1 MTAVLM
7 PQMIR
12 GDDLK
17 TSFQWSHDRTFT
29 GFIFDAHDPD
39 RKFIVELLVDGIPV
53 KCVRANERLGT
64 SDPDIGDCHY
74 GFMLVL
80 SASILDHAEMVE
92 ARVANLGT
100 RIGEPIAI
108 RSLSR
113 PVQDH
118 SSPGAVRWLGGLRFA
133 GWIAADCAPLIDI
146 LIDGEQVSQVGS
158 SGWSHVGDAEDALAV
173 RAIDFHIP
181 NRFADG
187 SARRLSAINQKGDHL
202 EGSPVPF
209 IAFAG
214 GRERRHVGAAPDSE
228 TLREAILDRL
238 VPMSI
243 PFAEYRRWRDLLPA
257 PAEAAHPLKAA
268 VVIVGADE
276 TGDTPASLNAQT
288 HTEWVAASMPQ
299 TEVYAGFDNGAL
311 REFLAGDG
319 AEADF
324 AIFIMSGA
332 ILESNAIARMS
343 AAFENHPEIMTVYGD
358 VDIVGGDGSL
368 WPLAFPAFDY
378 ERMLEQGYCAHVFAL
393 RRSVAEQA
401 IKGGAGSLYR
411 VFNSLLDNGM
421 TTAGGIAHLPGSLA
435 TLPSLDLAA
444 ASKALAAAT
453 LDHLDQRGIT
463 ARARSGRGHLLP
475 SIRISQQPDRRTVTI
490 VIPTRNRRD
499 LLESCLQ
506 SLQPALLKRDCEIIV
521 IDNDSTDPDT
531 LDFLAS
537 IDGGGTKVVRMP
549 GDFNFARL
557 MNAAAALATGEFLCL
572 LNNDVLAIDDDWL
585 EEMLGRLTAADVG
598 AVGAL
603 LLWPSGVVQ
612 HGGVTLGPNF
622 AATHAFNDR
631 LEGDAGYGDLLRV
644 AHQCSAVTAAC
655 LLTRRQDFLD
665 LGGMDEFRFPI
676 NFNDV
681 DYCLKLRAA
690 GKRIVFT
697 PHAKL
702 RHLESASR
710 GADTRPDRKARLE
723 RELRNLRAK
732 WANVLE
738 ADPFYSPVLSLDPI
752 PFSALAWPLRSM
764 TCRASIPPVPVNVP
778 IGF

>member
-1 MTAVLM
+1 MTAMLM

-29 GFIFDAHDPD
+29 GFVFDAHDPG
-39 RKFIVELLVDGIPV
+39 RKFVVELLVDGISV
-53 KCVRANERLGT
+53 KCVRANERFGT
-64 SDPDIGDCHY
+64 SKTEIGDCHY
-74 GFMLVL
+74 GFTLAL
-80 SASILDHAEMVE
+80 SADILDHAEIVE

-100 RIGEPIAI
+100 RVGEPIAI
-108 RSLSR
+108 RSSPR
-113 PVQDH
+113 PIQDH
-118 SSPGAVRWLGGLRFA
+118 ASPGAVRWLGGLRFA
-133 GWIAADCAPLIDI
+133 GWIAADCGPLVDI
-146 LIDGEQVSQVGS
+146 LIDGEHVSQVGA
-158 SGWSHVGDAEDALAV
+158 SGWSHIGDAEAALAV

-214 GRERRHVGAAPDSE
+214 DPERRHAAAAPDSE

-243 PFAEYRRWRDLLPA
+243 PFAEYRRWRDMLPA
-257 PAEAAHPLKAA
+257 PVEAVCSLKAA

-276 TGDTPASLNAQT
+276 TDDTAASLNAQT
-288 HTEWVAASMPQ
+288 HTDWVAASMPE
-299 TEVYAGFDNGAL
+299 TEVYTGFDNGAL

-319 AEADF
+319 ADADF
-324 AIFIMSGA
+324 VIFMISGA
-332 ILESNAIARMS
+332 ILESNAIARLS
-343 AAFENHPEIMTVYGD
+343 GAFENHPEIMAVYGD
-358 VDIVGGDGSL
+358 TDISGGDGSL

-393 RRSVAEQA
+393 RRSAAERA
-401 IKGGAGSLYR
+401 VEGGAGSLYR
-411 VFNSLLDNGM
+411 LFNSVLDDGM
-421 TTAGGIAHLPGSLA
+421 TAASGIAHLPGSLA
-435 TLPSLDLAA
+435 TLPSLDLGA
-444 ASKALAAAT
+444 ASKALATAT
-453 LDHLDQRGIT
+453 QDHLDRRGIT
-463 ARARSGRGHLLP
+463 AEVRSGRGQVLP
-475 SIRISQQPDRRTVTI
+475 AIRISQQPDGRTVTI

-499 LLESCLQ
+499 LLESCLR
-506 SLQPALLKRDCEIIV
+506 SLQPALRQRECEIIV
-521 IDNDSTDPDT
+521 IDNDSNDPDT
-531 LDFLAS
+531 LDYLAS
-537 IDGGGTKVVRMP
+537 IDGGGTNVMRLP

-557 MNAAAALATGEFLCL
+557 MNAAAAHATGELLCL
-572 LNNDVLAIDDDWL
+572 LNNDVQATDDDWL
-585 EEMLGRLTAADVG
+585 EEMLGRLSAADVG

-655 LLTRRQDFLD
+655 LLTRRQDYLD

-681 DYCLKLRAA
+681 DYCLKLRAI

-697 PHAKL
+697 PHARL

-732 WANVLE
+732 WAGALE

-764 TCRASIPPVPVNVP
+764 ACRASTPPTPVNVP
-778 IGF
+778 AGF

>member
-1 MTAVLM
+1 MTAMLLPEV
-7 PQMIR
+7 IR
-12 GDDLK
+12 GDDPK

-29 GFIFDAHDPD
+29 GFIFDARDPG
-39 RKFIVELLVDGIPV
+39 RKFVVELLVDGIPV

-64 SDPDIGDCHY
+64 DVPDIGDCHY
-74 GFMLVL
+74 GFTLAL
-80 SASILDHAEMVE
+80 SASVLDHAEMIE

-100 RIGEPIAI
+100 RVGEPIAI
-108 RSLSR
+108 RSLVR
-113 PVQDH
+113 PVQDA
-118 SSPGAVRWLGGLRFA
+118 SRPGAVRWLGGLRFT
-133 GWIAADCAPLIDI
+133 GWIGPDCEPFVDI
-146 LIDGEQVSQVGS
+146 LVDGEQVSKVAA

-187 SARRLSAINQKGDHL
+187 YARRLSAINQKGDHL

-209 IAFAG
+209 VAFAG
-214 GRERRHVGAAPDSE
+214 GSERRHALAAPDSE

-243 PFAEYRRWRDLLPA
+243 PLAEYRRWRDMLPA
-257 PAEAAHPLKAA
+257 PVEGVHPLKAA

-276 TGDTPASLNAQT
+276 ADDTPASLNAQT
-288 HTEWVAASMPQ
+288 HTDWVAASMPQ
-299 TEVYAGFDNGAL
+299 TEVFTGFDNGAL

-324 AIFIMSGA
+324 AIFMISGS
-332 ILESNAIARMS
+332 ILESNAIARLS
-343 AAFENHPEIMTVYGD
+343 TTFENHPEIMAVYGD
-358 VDIVGGDGSL
+358 VDIAGSDGSL

-393 RRSVAEQA
+393 RRSAAERA
-401 IKGGAGSLYR
+401 TEGGAGSLYR
-411 VFNSLLDNGM
+411 LFNSLLDDGM

-435 TLPSLDLAA
+435 TLPSLDLGA
-444 ASKALAAAT
+444 ASKALAIAT
-453 LDHLDQRGIT
+453 RDHLDRRGV
-463 ARARSGRGHLLP
+463 AAQAGSGRGHVLP
-475 SIRISQQPDRRTVTI
+475 AIRISRQPDGRAVTI

-506 SLQPALLKRDCEIIV
+506 SLQPALRKRICEIIV

-537 IDGGGTKVVRMP
+537 IDGVGTKVMRMP

-557 MNAAAALATGEFLCL
+557 MNAAAAIATGEFLCL
-572 LNNDVLAIDDDWL
+572 LNNDVQAIDDNWL

-655 LLTRRQDFLD
+655 LLTRRQDYLG

-697 PHAKL
+697 PHARL

-764 TCRASIPPVPVNVP
+764 TCRTSTPPTPVNVP
-778 IGF
+778 VGF